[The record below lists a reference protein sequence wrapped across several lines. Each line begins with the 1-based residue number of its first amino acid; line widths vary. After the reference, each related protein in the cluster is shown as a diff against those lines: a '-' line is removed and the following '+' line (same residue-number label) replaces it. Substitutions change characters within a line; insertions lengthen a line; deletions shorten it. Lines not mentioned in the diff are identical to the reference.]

1 MEINSTSESESE
13 SESDSTVGEY
23 DSTIEEVP
31 SPDSGEHSTD
41 HSADPSADFNL
52 PLAAALKKQQKV
64 KKRVGDRL
72 PARSRSA
79 DSGPPVRKAT
89 RPVIVTSRK
98 RK

>member
-1 MEINSTSESESE
+1 MEINSSSESESESE

-31 SPDSGEHSTD
+31 SPDSSKHSTD
-41 HSADPSADFNL
+41 HSAGPSDDFNL

-72 PARSRSA
+72 PARSCSA
-79 DSGPPVRKAT
+79 DSSPPVRKAT
-89 RPVIVTSRK
+89 PGKRPDLS
-98 RK
+98 

>member
-1 MEINSTSESESE
+1 MEINSSSESESE
-13 SESDSTVGEY
+13 ESDSTVGEY

-31 SPDSGEHSTD
+31 SPGEHSTD
-41 HSADPSADFNL
+41 NSADPSADFNL
-52 PLAAALKKQQKV
+52 PLAFALKKQQKV
-64 KKRVGDRL
+64 KKRLGDRL

>member
-1 MEINSTSESESE
+1 M
-13 SESDSTVGEY
+13 GEY

-98 RK
+98 RN

>member
-1 MEINSTSESESE
+1 MEINSTSERESE

-23 DSTIEEVP
+23 DSTIEVP

-64 KKRVGDRL
+64 KKRVVDRL
-72 PARSRSA
+72 PAQSRSA
-79 DSGPPVRKAT
+79 DSGPPVQKAT